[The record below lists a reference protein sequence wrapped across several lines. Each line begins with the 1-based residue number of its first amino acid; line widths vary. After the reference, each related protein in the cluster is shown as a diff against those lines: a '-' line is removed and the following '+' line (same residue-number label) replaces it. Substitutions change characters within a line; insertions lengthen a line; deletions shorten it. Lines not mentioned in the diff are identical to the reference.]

1 MIVLVYTKTEGS
13 LSTKMMIFTHLLLP
27 TVTILARNDRTGDN
41 KTFEDI
47 SLAITWKFRQKGL

>member
-1 MIVLVYTKTEGS
+1 MIVLVYTKTERS

-41 KTFEDI
+41 KTFEGL
-47 SLAITWKFRQKGL
+47 SLFTNNSN